1 MVAPGTASQW
11 TAQGALDLCSPEERQ
26 QIIQSFFEDESPSA
40 LALREL
46 VAERLASLLHYR
58 PQTFKKLP
66 AAKQADHYLRF
77 RTSPALEPC
86 TEGALIRFHVAHR
99 RPLMAAFLDRWGIP
113 HEDGR
118 LKSES
123 ARPPSLEEAVEA
135 ARAFAGRFE
144 RRQVAAYFVTAGLQM
159 PAWRAPLWGALDLLM
174 AEGWLVPRDE
184 VEAPPAPAPEEP
196 ETAESFTT
204 LDNLLVK
211 TIVGAVSEVA
221 GAPNVEAV
229 TDIVEEVI
237 RLNADRQHSYFHWGF
252 LQGLLGRQGG
262 GDFLE
267 MNAARRAWM
276 FAGRIMAAARK
287 QGPGELLS
295 LVKES
300 PKDFTELMRT
310 PEAQPAAARVLSPL
324 FEAYFADDRDAE
336 VVGLVPKDVLEHAV
350 RRELDRERH
359 ALLRLVLDRAG
370 ALLRLGRAT
379 EAQRLLDLL
388 DAAVTSMRARLP
400 VRIAYELDRR
410 RAQALRGVE
419 RFTEAERAFE
429 RICHDSP
436 AADRAQLVSDLVL
449 CHGKFRSLWDV
460 RLPTDRADASALLAR
475 LDVKLLAEALDSE
488 GTRVNAEYLAG
499 VRALLG
505 KEHEE
510 ASRRLEPSFAGM
522 GQQLDLYGVGG
533 LYARVGVYLALAL
546 LNSMDE
552 ARFAWALQLL
562 ERFGDEV
569 PRSEFP
575 RWLLREPL
583 RVAVEL
589 MTPVQARTLFDWS
602 QRRFEGEVDGLL
614 DEIRPVPE
622 MLAKVPALEQA
633 LVRRSRRQARPAS
646 KRFAD
651 LLALLT
657 SYQQQRKV
665 DDTASVLDQMEELSI
680 EHSEL
685 QPLLVKLLDDPLN
698 YEGAWS
704 REEADVCRS
713 RLHESS
719 GDCRSAAHLLAATI
733 HRLLTQGDTEG
744 ALGYHERLKAL
755 ALPAEETAEL
765 DARIKLLCPAE
776 LPPTPPP
783 AERLRLLFVGGN
795 EKQEKYDLHVKEI
808 LGRTH
813 PNVEIDFLHT
823 GWTSNWGVQ
832 LAEFKRLMADRDGAV
847 VMTYIRTEL
856 GRQARKHLGEID
868 KPWHSCTGHGR
879 DSMVRATLGAIGLT
893 ARHRRQKSEGG

>member
-1 MVAPGTASQW
+1 MAPPATALQW
-11 TAQGALDLCSPEERQ
+11 TARGALELCSPEERQ
-26 QIIQSFFEDESPSA
+26 QIIQGFFEDHDPSA
-40 LALREL
+40 LKRRER
-46 VAERLASLLHYR
+46 VEKTLAALLHYR

-66 AAKQADHYLRF
+66 PAKQAEHYLRF
-77 RTSPALEPC
+77 RASPALEPC
-86 TEGALIRFHVAHR
+86 TEAALIRFHVAHR

-113 HEDGR
+113 HEGSHVSRDSVR
-118 LKSES
+118 H
-123 ARPPSLEEAVEA
+123 PSLEEALEA
-135 ARAFAGRFE
+135 ARALADRFE

-159 PAWRAPLWGALDLLM
+159 PAWRAPLWGALDHLRT
-174 AEGWLVPRDE
+174 EGWLVPSDK
-184 VEAPPAPAPEEP
+184 VEAPPAPALEEP

-204 LDNLLVK
+204 LDNLLIK

-221 GAPNVEAV
+221 GAPNIEAV

-267 MNAARRAWM
+267 MNAARRAWL
-276 FAGRIMAAARK
+276 FAGRVMAAARK

-300 PKDFTELMRT
+300 PKDFTELVRT

-359 ALLRLVLDRAG
+359 TLLQLVLDRAG

-388 DAAVTSMRARLP
+388 DSAVTPLRSQLP
-400 VRIAYELDRR
+400 QRIVYELDRR

-419 RFTEAERAFE
+419 RFTEAEGAFE

-449 CHGKFRSLWDV
+449 CHGEFRSLGDV
-460 RLPTDRADASALLAR
+460 RLPADRAEASALLAR
-475 LDVKLLAEALDSE
+475 LDGKLVTEALESE
-488 GTRVNAEYLAG
+488 GTRINAEYLAG

-505 KEHEE
+505 QAYEE

-522 GQQLDLYGVGG
+522 GQQRDLYGVGG
-533 LYARVGVYLALAL
+533 LYARVAVYLALAL
-546 LNSMDE
+546 LSSMDE
-552 ARFAWALQLL
+552 GRFAWALQLL

-569 PRSEFP
+569 PRAEFP
-575 RWLLREPL
+575 RWLLRESL

-614 DEIRPVPE
+614 DEIRPAAE
-622 MLAKVPALEQA
+622 TLAKVPALEQA
-633 LVRRSRRQARPAS
+633 LVRRSRRPARQAA
-646 KRFAD
+646 KRFTD
-651 LLALLT
+651 LVALLT
-657 SYQQQRKV
+657 SYQQQGKV

-685 QPLLVKLLDDPLN
+685 QPRLVELLDDPLN

-719 GDCRSAAHLLAATI
+719 GDCRSAAHVLAGAI
-733 HRLLTQGDTEG
+733 HRLLTQGDFEG
-744 ALGYHERLKAL
+744 ARGYHERLEAL
-755 ALPAEETAEL
+755 ALPPEETAEL

-795 EKQEKYDLHVKEI
+795 EVQEKYDQQVKEI
-808 LGRTH
+808 LARTH
-813 PNVEIDFLHT
+813 PTVEIDFLHT

-832 LAEFKRLMADRDGAV
+832 LAEFKRRMADRDGAV
-847 VMTYIRTEL
+847 VMTFIRTEL
-856 GRQARKHLGEID
+856 GRQVRKQLGELG

-879 DSMVRATLGAIGLT
+879 DSMVRATLGAIDLI
-893 ARHRRQKSEGG
+893 ARHRRQKG